1 MKRKSLYFFV
11 FFFHIFFYNEMI
23 FSQSTNYNGF
33 PPAAVEQPAQ
43 QETPGT
49 QVERPTGQT
58 ASPTQQQPGF
68 SMNKYDPYLDNHLR
82 SPDPAE
88 KMGLFGQPIK
98 AVEEMLRRYGAKNYS
113 YAFGKYS
120 RMTMSAYI
128 ITMYF
133 DRQRRLGGIS
143 VEPRPP
149 YKYLAPNARQFFVD
163 LFGEGADMSKFE
175 SIVSASRFEM
185 RYKGR

>member
-1 MKRKSLYFFV
+1 MLV
-11 FFFHIFFYNEMI
+11 FFLHIFFYNEVI
-23 FSQSTNYNGF
+23 FSQTRSYNGF
-33 PPAAVEQPAQ
+33 PPAATEQPAQ
-43 QETPGT
+43 PAQETPQQAT
-49 QVERPTGQT
+49 PQEERPVGQT
-58 ASPTQQQPGF
+58 ASPTQPHPGF

-82 SPDPAE
+82 SPDPAA

-98 AVEEMLRRYGAKNYS
+98 AVEEMLRQYGAKNYS

-133 DRQRRLGGIS
+133 DRERRLGGIS
-143 VEPRPP
+143 IEPMPP
-149 YKYLAPNARQFFVD
+149 YKFLGPNARNFFTE

-175 SIVSASRFEM
+175 SIVSATRFEM
-185 RYKGR
+185 RYRGR